1 MELRK
6 AGYAA
11 VIVILLSA
19 LSIRGSEVKRK
30 LAKTVI
36 SNGASPETD
45 GHDMVVQ
52 IWIHCRK
59 ELMGRKDS
67 LVFDFSILKE
77 AITNRISAFFPIV
90 NIERYSRVLPPHIR
104 QTVLDC
110 LRRKNLRLHVPGRVA
125 SSKKWIINCVE
136 GPFSWPNAPRRYLVS
151 QSHRQIAA
159 NPPPALAPIP
169 ASASPSNDPAPSDLV
184 PATISLSPRPSLG
197 APEDPSVSLDMIDS
211 LITATPQIIF
221 PPVHHVVRGKSPKKH
236 DGSKT
241 EKIVVVAATAAGVLA
256 FVALLLFCCLKASS
270 KKFGGRNGQR
280 DERPLLTLNL
290 SHFST
295 GSSQTSVSLGDSSR
309 KDFSFD
315 SRENPSL
322 LINMSMKHG
331 NNDSSL
337 AVAPASE
344 GAEPVPLPPL
354 KLPPGRSAPLPPDPP
369 SPPPPPVT
377 LPPPPPKI
385 ARPPPAPPKLMPR
398 KNRSSCL
405 GPHREENHGSIEE
418 DDLDGESGAP
428 KTKLKPF
435 FWDKVLAN
443 PDQSMVWHEISSG
456 SFQFNEE
463 MIESLFGYNNMDK
476 NKIERKKDAASLD
489 PSIQYFQIL
498 DPRKAQNLAILL
510 RALNVTTE
518 EVLDALQEGNE
529 LPVELL
535 QTLLK
540 MAPTTEEELK
550 LRLFSGDL
558 SQLGPAEQ
566 FLKVLVDFPLAFKRL
581 ESLLFMSSAQEEISS
596 VKESLETLEVA
607 SNKLRSSRL
616 FLKLLEAVLKTG
628 NRMNDGTFR
637 GGAHAF
643 KLDTLLKL
651 SDVKGTDG
659 KTTLLHFVVQEI
671 IRSEGIRAIRTARA
685 NKSVSSMK
693 TDDLAEDHTEES
705 ADHYCKL
712 GLQVVSGL
720 SSELEDIKKAAFIDS
735 EGLTTTVSKLH
746 HSMIKT
752 KDFLNAEMKSLDED
766 SKFGCALGNF
776 VEYVE
781 ADISRLLEEEK
792 RILALV
798 KQTADYFHGK
808 AGMDE
813 GLRLF
818 AIVRD
823 FLRMLDKA
831 CKEVRDTGMKMVRTS
846 KKEAPSVSS
855 SSETHQQS
863 LDVHQRLFPAIV
875 ERRMDSS
882 SSDDESPSP
891 YLSHL

>member
-1 MELRK
+1 
-6 AGYAA
+6 
-11 VIVILLSA
+11 
-19 LSIRGSEVKRK
+19 
-30 LAKTVI
+30 
-36 SNGASPETD
+36 
-45 GHDMVVQ
+45 
-52 IWIHCRK
+52 
-59 ELMGRKDS
+59 MGRKDS

-236 DGSKT
+236 DGS
-241 EKIVVVAATAAGVLA
+241 
-256 FVALLLFCCLKASS
+256 
-270 KKFGGRNGQR
+270 
-280 DERPLLTLNL
+280 
-290 SHFST
+290 
-295 GSSQTSVSLGDSSR
+295 SSQTSVSLGDSSR

-831 CKEVRDTGMKMVRTS
+831 CKEVRDTGMKMLRTS